1 MAVPN
6 WVGPTSTVDHAITD
20 KDDDEVGAGA
30 FAGYQINQNLG
41 VELGY
46 DYLGKLKYSGTR
58 NGAAFNDSVQAQLAQ
73 LTLKLG
79 FPVADNLDLYGRV
92 GGGYGWTDSDRLEN
106 DSRFTFVGALG
117 AEYALSLNWAAR
129 LEYQYSTPYGSRD
142 DTGLRMD
149 NGLLPGRR
157 LSLRSGCTGSA
168 GRCSARA
175 RAVMVDKQF
184 TLSSDVLFDSNKAT
198 LKPQAGQA
206 LDTLYSQI
214 EEAKDRSAT
223 VIGYTDRIGSEAYN
237 QKLSEQRART
247 VADYLIGKGLPA
259 ARSMWKGV
267 AKQSPVTG
275 DSCTSKS
282 KRELIVCLAPDRRVE
297 VKVQGVSEVQQRRPQ
312 TKREAMASRLY
323 ASSDARARIR
333 RNLIEQQLPALSS
346 SFTRAPYPS
355 AGSTAPAGREHLSTP
370 SSVSRRQRP
379 LKQGAAVVPP

>member
-1 MAVPN
+1 MNKTLITLLVSGLLAAN
-6 WVGPTSTVDHAITD
+6 AQAAGQDNTWYGGAKLGWSNFYGVDESNAIAITD

-92 GGGYGWTDSDRLEN
+92 GGGYGWTDSDQLEN

-117 AEYALSLNWAAR
+117 AEYALNLDWAAR

-149 NGLLPGRR
+149 NGLL
-157 LSLRSGCTGSA
+157 SLAAVYRFGQVA
-168 GRCSARA
+168 PALPVA
-175 RAVMVDKQF
+175 APAPAPEPVMVDKQF
-184 TLSSDVLFDSNKAT
+184 TLSSDVLFDFNKAT

-214 EEAKDRSAT
+214 EEARPKDGSAT

-259 ARSMWKGV
+259 SKVNVEGRG
-267 AKQSPVTG
+267 KQSPVTG

-297 VKVQGVSEVQQRRPQ
+297 VKVQGVSEVQQ
-312 TKREAMASRLY
+312 
-323 ASSDARARIR
+323 
-333 RNLIEQQLPALSS
+333 
-346 SFTRAPYPS
+346 
-355 AGSTAPAGREHLSTP
+355 
-370 SSVSRRQRP
+370 
-379 LKQGAAVVPP
+379 